1 MKKKC
6 EKCKRDLPLDTSSSV
21 YACTAGTGC
30 ADYSIPNVTDHQHL
44 GQVMQEIK
52 KDEKLI
58 SVKDG
63 CVVME
68 WNHAGYIVE
77 LRRIKGWAELTDWMI
92 HLCGKGWMTPNRLA
106 IFAETAIKAKGWK
119 RKNA

>member
-1 MKKKC
+1 MTPESTPDAARSPQFGASAC
-6 EKCKRDLPLDTSSSV
+6 SLFYFMEKLKPAFVD
-21 YACTAGTGC
+21 
-30 ADYSIPNVTDHQHL
+30 L
-44 GQVMQEIK
+44 GQVMQEIE

-92 HLCGKGWMTPNRLA
+92 HLCGKGWMTPDRLA